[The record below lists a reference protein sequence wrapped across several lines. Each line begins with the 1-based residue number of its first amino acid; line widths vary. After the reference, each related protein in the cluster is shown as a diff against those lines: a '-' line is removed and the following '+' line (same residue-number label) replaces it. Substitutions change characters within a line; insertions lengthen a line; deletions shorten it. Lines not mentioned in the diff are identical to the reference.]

1 MTQSS
6 QVALECNQ
14 IEGLHGQTLSRRIF
28 LRGTGCAA
36 ASVIL
41 VKTSTLEVLAITSG
55 QFKLVTN
62 TVTITY
68 TYNTTAAGTLL
79 GTGSDEE
86 AALDDLKDQVR
97 TNADS
102 QYPGPPTPTAIVN
115 DPATETFVLN
125 GYSLKSF
132 TIGITSGNVTT
143 PLTTTPPVWDPVLN
157 KFKTTVNMPATSG
170 TVTITIKYNYGP

>member
-1 MTQSS
+1 M
-6 QVALECNQ
+6 
-14 IEGLHGQTLSRRIF
+14 RR
-28 LRGTGCAA
+28 
-36 ASVIL
+36 SVRPL
-41 VKTSTLEVLAITSG
+41 PTPPPHDPR
-55 QFKLVTN
+55 
-62 TVTITY
+62 
-68 TYNTTAAGTLL
+68 LL
-79 GTGSDEE
+79 LQRRSPKANSFQKE